1 MTEKNINAALA
12 DRVERV
18 SRQTL
23 LPEIGEAGRDRI
35 FGSVVTVIG
44 AGGLG
49 SPLVLYLAA
58 AGVGEI
64 RLIDLDTVSVSNLS
78 RQVLHTTAEVGEP
91 KVESAARTIA
101 RMTPHTRI
109 VPVDA
114 EATQGNLVR
123 LLEGADLLIDA
134 SDNLATRITA
144 SRASLATKVPLL
156 FGSAIR
162 WTGQVGLFNPKKPGA
177 PLFRVPFRGGR
188 GRQRRQGL
196 PRRGRLRH
204 DGHRRDDH
212 GQRGREVPRRCPRRA
227 RGPFAHGRRALD
239 GLQDDPSR
247 PQPGMPFGGAPRG
260 LRGASGR
267 VTRCG

>member
-12 DRVERV
+12 DRIERV

-101 RMTPHTRI
+101 RMTAHTRI

-114 EATQGNLVR
+114 EATQENLVR

-177 PLFRVPFRGGR
+177 PCFECLFEEDEGANDVKASRVGVASAVTGIVGTIMANEAVKFLAGVPD
-188 GRQRRQGL
+188 GL
-196 PRRGRLRH
+196 EGRLLMVDALSMDFRTIRLARNP
-204 DGHRRDDH
+204 GCRSAALH
-212 GQRGREVPRRCPRRA
+212 G
-227 RGPFAHGRRALD
+227 D
-239 GLQDDPSR
+239 
-247 PQPGMPFGGAPRG
+247 
-260 LRGASGR
+260 
-267 VTRCG
+267 